1 MLDLN
6 ISKGPSSPLPLVACG
21 LAALLL
27 SLHFRCCRCFWNHL
41 HPTIGCW
48 EGVPNSAQ
56 VSIIPPHSLSLALS
70 VYVAQHTYRGSDLT
84 NWTRNFEAHPLFL
97 TVNCLETNYPATE
110 PPWTVLV
117 GLGKPVSSH
126 LSLNTDRPFTTRHPR
141 HHRRQHSQV
150 EIFGHNSSYVH
161 MLWQLDNFK
170 FMTYSYESLFGPSYT
185 PALLLD
191 SFKHVG
197 ADNGIAI

>member
-1 MLDLN
+1 MDPLTSMHFHVN
-6 ISKGPSSPLPLVACG
+6 KVAPLPRG
-21 LAALLL
+21 
-27 SLHFRCCRCFWNHL
+27 R
-41 HPTIGCW
+41 T
-48 EGVPNSAQ
+48 
-56 VSIIPPHSLSLALS
+56 SLSA
-70 VYVAQHTYRGSDLT
+70 GS
-84 NWTRNFEAHPLFL
+84 PQ
-97 TVNCLETNYPATE
+97 NYPATE